1 MRQFYTHSDYTD
13 ALLNIAAKHG
23 ASDRIAAYEYCMEKK
38 WLCGYGRVTDKGFH
52 KATANFYNDN
62 PAVPRST

>member
-23 ASDRIAAYEYCMEKK
+23 ASDRIAAYEYCMNKS
-38 WLCGYGRVTDKGFH
+38 GYVDM
-52 KATANFYNDN
+52 AE
-62 PAVPRST
+62 